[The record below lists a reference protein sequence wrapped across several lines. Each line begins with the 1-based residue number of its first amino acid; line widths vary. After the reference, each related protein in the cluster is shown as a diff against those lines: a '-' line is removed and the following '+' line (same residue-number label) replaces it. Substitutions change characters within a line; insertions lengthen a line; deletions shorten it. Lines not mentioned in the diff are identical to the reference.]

1 MFTEIVDNLYVF
13 NGNNLGNN
21 AYLLI
26 NKNHCIVV
34 DPSSYATS
42 IINYI
47 NDNNL
52 ILDAILLTHAHYDH
66 ISSLNDLISHFNV
79 KVYCYKNDEIVV
91 NKYHC
96 SKDIGNIDWKPI
108 PNSFVYFDSNELK
121 LGNFMFEVLY
131 TPGHTSG
138 SVCYRYNNL
147 IFTGDT
153 IFYNSIGRWDLPSAD
168 RQQLFDSVKKFT
180 NWARQ
185 NDLILPGHDNVY
197 RPYSEVECVNQY
209 IVHFKGVK

>member
-1 MFTEIVDNLYVF
+1 MFTEIVSNLYVF

-66 ISSLNDLISHFNV
+66 ISSLNDLIRHFNV

-108 PNSFVYFDSNELK
+108 PNSFVYFDLNELK
-121 LGNFMFEVLY
+121 LDNFMFEVLY

>member
-1 MFTEIVDNLYVF
+1 MFKKIVNNLFVF
-13 NGNNLGNN
+13 NGNSLGNN

-26 NKNHCIVV
+26 NKNHCIVI

-52 ILDAILLTHAHYDH
+52 VLDAILLTHAHYDH
-66 ISSLNDLISHFNV
+66 IESLNDLISHFNV
-79 KVYCYKNDEIVV
+79 KVYCHKNDEIVV

-108 PNSFVYFDSNELK
+108 KNSFLYFNSNELK
-121 LGNFMFEVLY
+121 LGNFRFEVLY
-131 TPGHTSG
+131 TPGHTAG

-147 IFTGDT
+147 LFTGDT

-168 RQQLFDSVKKFT
+168 KEQLFQSVKKFI
-180 NWARQ
+180 NWAKQ
-185 NDLILPGHDNVY
+185 DDLILSGHDNIY
-197 RPYSEVECVNQY
+197 QPYSEV
-209 IVHFKGVK
+209 KGVNPYIAHFRGVK